1 MYYYWQGYKKDDFD
15 KSIVILLK
23 EVIEDFTPD
32 IIHIFGTESN
42 LGHIIGETDVP
53 CVVHIQ
59 GILSTVLN
67 VYKLEE
73 ESRVVRKDT
82 QGKASFKTIRKN
94 LWKFIYSEIE
104 SYSHFDVT
112 ITDRY
117 HGTIFS
123 LCAGTPVVIIK
134 TTDHKVITGA
144 DWFKDIY
151 DDYVYVAKDLE
162 DAIRISQ
169 KILKSNL
176 AHTLRPYFKTEY
188 YDKLKSLFEQ
198 R

>member
-1 MYYYWQGYKKDDFD
+1 MINF
-15 KSIVILLK
+15 
-23 EVIEDFTPD
+23 
-32 IIHIFGTESN
+32 
-42 LGHIIGETDVP
+42 
-53 CVVHIQ
+53 
-59 GILSTVLN
+59 
-67 VYKLEE
+67 
-73 ESRVVRKDT
+73 
-82 QGKASFKTIRKN
+82 
-94 LWKFIYSEIE
+94 
-104 SYSHFDVT
+104 T

-134 TTDHKVITGA
+134 TTDHKVTTGA
-144 DWFKDIY
+144 DWFNGIY

-162 DAIRISQ
+162 NAIRISQ

-176 AHTLRPYFKTEY
+176 AHTFRPYFKTEY